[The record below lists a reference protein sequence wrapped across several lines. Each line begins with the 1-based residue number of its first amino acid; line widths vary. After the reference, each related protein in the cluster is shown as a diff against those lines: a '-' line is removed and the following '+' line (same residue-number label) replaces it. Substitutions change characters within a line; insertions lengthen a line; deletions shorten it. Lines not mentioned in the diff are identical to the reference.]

1 MNRAAAKVI
10 SAPGGYRS
18 GLLASFV
25 LCLVLAACA
34 PPESAERLSPTPFA
48 SGPQVPADQVESD
61 LREAFQVD
69 DPFERRERV
78 LAAAEAFLRTPAV
91 QQMDD
96 RAASTIFTDIA
107 FSSRRLRLRDP
118 GFIRRSGGLVV
129 VGLPDGLGM
138 FLYDLD
144 EEPGSAPL
152 ELTPWTVGLSALEV
166 NWLPGEFGVSYAT
179 LGSDQAVRVHFLL
192 ATQGEEGWQVAW
204 PGDEEPGWWFN
215 ATNGSL
221 SVSDDLERLVVEGEA
236 PHTTLAFQE
245 QDSTPRRRF
254 QVEWTREG
262 DLYQQS
268 PPESGYA
275 TRQEW
280 LWSVALPSAYATL
293 VEFVE
298 RMQLGQED
306 EAAAL
311 AAEPGLLAAARTFG
325 LHLPT
330 RRYLVTGYSAQTI
343 TFRDQQDTYM
353 ATFEPPETDGGP
365 WQIVGLRQLGI
376 NPPTPTPETE
386 EPPA

>member
-1 MNRAAAKVI
+1 MNQAAANVT
-10 SAPGGYRS
+10 SAPGGYGY
-18 GLLASFV
+18 GLLALFI
-25 LCLVLAACA
+25 LCVVLAACA
-34 PPESAERLSPTPFA
+34 PPEGADRLSPTLFA
-48 SGPQVPADQVESD
+48 SGTQVPADQVESA

-78 LAAAEAFLRTPAV
+78 LSAAEAFLRAPAA

-118 GFIRRSGGLVV
+118 GLIRRSGGLAV

-138 FLYDLD
+138 YLYDLG

-152 ELTPWTVGLSALEV
+152 ALTPWTVGLSALEV
-166 NWLPGEFGVSYAT
+166 NWHPDEFGVSYVT
-179 LGSDQAVRVHFLL
+179 LGSDQVVRVHFLL
-192 ATQGEEGWQVAW
+192 AVRGDEGWQVAW

-215 ATNGSL
+215 ATNGAL

-254 QVEWTREG
+254 RVEWVR
-262 DLYQQS
+262 DDDRYRQS
-268 PPESGYA
+268 PPESGYP

-280 LWSVALPSAYATL
+280 QWAVAVPSAYATL

-306 EAAAL
+306 GAAAL
-311 AAEPGLLAAARTFG
+311 AADPDVLAAARTLE

-330 RRYLVTGYSAQTI
+330 RRYLVTGYSRQTI
-343 TFRDQQDTYM
+343 TFRDQEDTYM
-353 ATFEPPETDGGP
+353 ATFAPPEADGDP

-376 NPPTPTPETE
+376 SPETPTPETE
-386 EPPA
+386 VPPT